1 MKIKPLIGE
10 YEVPGIQRIGA
21 LERRRLATFDIPG
34 LAGSFHQDLGMMAA
48 RIVIEGT
55 LAGDEPRDAFLTA
68 VREKLNAGEPVDFV
82 ADIATATE
90 IEQVLI
96 TDFDVEEVAGSAD
109 AFRYRIV
116 LAQYVPPPPPPADPA
131 LEDTLGL
138 EAQELFDI
146 AKLPEMLSAPD
157 FGNPVPPL
165 TGAID
170 GAKSALASLADA
182 GSQLNDL
189 FGPA

>member
-1 MKIKPLIGE
+1 MIGE

-21 LERRRLATFDIPG
+21 LERRQLATFEIPG
-34 LAGSFHQDLGMMAA
+34 LAGSFHQDLGMTAA

-96 TDFDVEEVAGSAD
+96 TAFDVEEVAGSAD
-109 AFRYRIV
+109 AFRYRIA
-116 LAQYVPPPPPPADPA
+116 LTQYVPPPPPADPA
-131 LEDTLGL
+131 LEAALEL
-138 EAQELFDI
+138 EAQALFDI
-146 AKLPEMLSAPD
+146 AKLPEMMSAPD

-165 TGAID
+165 SGAID
-170 GAKSALASLADA
+170 GVKSALASLGSA
-182 GSQLNDL
+182 GTQLNDL